1 VRALRFDGKS
11 VVFDSKAPT
20 PQPRAGEVLLRPTLV
35 GVSSID
41 VMVARGAGPLG
52 AFTGVMGHEFVAIV
66 EALGEGA
73 AGVKPGARVVG
84 SIVAMCGRCDMCRSG
99 LGAHCREKTVAGV
112 SGRDGCFAEL
122 FTLPAACLCEAPD
135 SIPDEAAI
143 FAEPLSCALQAQQQ
157 IRVEGKPYITVL
169 GDGPLGL
176 LAAQA
181 MTHLNASV
189 RLLGRHEEKLDR
201 CERWGIQ
208 HRHVNDVGRRADQD
222 VVVDCTGTAEGL
234 ALAMRLVR
242 PRGVIVLKS
251 LGLPPDAGDGKGVD
265 LTPLVEGEIQ
275 LLGSR
280 TGPIREAVAM
290 LERGDVVVEGL
301 VTKRMRLED
310 GAKAIA
316 AAGESGQI
324 KVVMEV

>member
-1 VRALRFDGKS
+1 MRALRFDGKS
-11 VVFDSKAPT
+11 VVFDAKSSAPK
-20 PQPRAGEVLLRPTLV
+20 PGAGEALLRPTMV
-35 GVSSID
+35 GISSID
-41 VMVARGAGPLG
+41 VMIARGAGPLG
-52 AFTGVMGHEFVAIV
+52 PFTGVMGHEFVAVV
-66 EALGEGA
+66 EDAGEGA
-73 AGVKPGARVVG
+73 SGVKAGSRVVG
-84 SIVAMCGRCDMCRSG
+84 SIIAMCGKCDMCRSG
-99 LGAHCREKTVAGV
+99 LGAHCREKTVPGV
-112 SGRDGCFAEL
+112 QGRDGCFAER
-122 FTLPAACLCEAPD
+122 FTLPAACLCEVPD
-135 SIPDEAAI
+135 SLEDDVAI

-189 RLLGRHEEKLDR
+189 RLLGRHEEKLDK

-222 VVVDCTGTAEGL
+222 VVVDCTGTTEGL
-234 ALAMRLVR
+234 TLAMRLVR

-251 LGLPPDAGDGKGVD
+251 LGLGVEDGKGVD

-290 LERGDVVVEGL
+290 LERSDVVVEGL